1 MIIIL
6 TIEDIVNDNK
16 NNQKEIMSIQI
27 ELLKTDM
34 QYEKINENST
44 CISMPFYDFYFIIF
58 FYYKK
63 GLV

>member
-6 TIEDIVNDNK
+6 TIEDIVNDTK

-34 QYEKINENST
+34 
-44 CISMPFYDFYFIIF
+44 
-58 FYYKK
+58 
-63 GLV
+63 